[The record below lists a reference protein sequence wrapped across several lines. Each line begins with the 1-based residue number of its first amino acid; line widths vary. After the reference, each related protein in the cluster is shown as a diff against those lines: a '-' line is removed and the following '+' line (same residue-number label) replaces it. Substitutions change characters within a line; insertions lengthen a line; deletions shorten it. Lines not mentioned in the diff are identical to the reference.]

1 MVVFKETTKVPPNG
15 ALWIGQGSS
24 QIVKMDYIKI
34 SLIGLIALLSYYLLL
49 QWPSDIEKITDKP
62 YPEVEKLGEKDLIQR
77 NFNDSEDSLLTF
89 KENGSL
95 GSNEEAIKG
104 SGQKNDLKYKTI
116 SNDVLSLLIDL
127 ESGAFIESEML
138 NVDTEFL
145 SKTPL
150 SLFGNRDLGGGQDC
164 PSDLGAIY
172 NGENCLGVYLANSGF
187 YNQKDGYI
195 KPGFSSLEKL
205 SLDGGSVLYIFSGKN
220 NFFSFTRKVLLREG
234 SYLVQVEDVIG
245 LEGASSNTEEVTPYL
260 RIMRDGAGA
269 GAGASRLDNYTYL
282 GPVFSTER
290 ETFIK
295 QDFDDLREKN
305 YEESSLGGWL
315 AMVQRYFVSAWVPEQ
330 NSLYKYQ
337 ARRLSSGT
345 YSVALTGQNQTIEA
359 GKPLSFKNSLYIG
372 PKVTK
377 QLNEAHEDLGLV
389 VDYGFLWWLGQPI
402 YNLMQFGYSLIA
414 NWGFAILFATLV
426 LKAVLWPLSAAGY
439 RSAAKMRAVAP
450 KIQDLQQKYS
460 NDKQK
465 LGQEMMNFYKSEGVS
480 PLGGCLPMLL
490 QMPFFLAFYWV
501 LLDMV
506 ELRHSPFVFWIN
518 DLSAR
523 DPLFVLPILNAI
535 LMYYSQQL
543 MPTTP
548 SNDPTQQQMQKTMK
562 YMPVVFG
569 AIFAFFP
576 SGFVLYF
583 TVQSLI
589 TLAQQALSFRK
600 EGVSLKST

>member
-1 MVVFKETTKVPPNG
+1 MAVFKETIKMPPIWT
-15 ALWIGQGSS
+15 LWLRQGSS
-24 QIVKMDYIKI
+24 ETLKMDYIKI

-49 QWPSDIEKITDKP
+49 QWPS
-62 YPEVEKLGEKDLIQR
+62 EVEIDNNVPNVKKEAVEKFDLIKEG
-77 NFNDSEDSLLTF
+77 FDDSEDSLITF
-89 KENGSL
+89 QEKESL
-95 GSNEEAIKG
+95 SPSEETAKDSIQANK
-104 SGQKNDLKYKTI
+104 LKFKTV
-116 SNDVLSLLIDL
+116 SNDVLNLLVDM
-127 ESGAFIESEML
+127 ESGAFIQADML

-150 SLFGNRDLGGGQDC
+150 SLLGNRQLGDGQDC
-164 PSDLGAIY
+164 PSELGAVY
-172 NGENCLGVYLANSGF
+172 NGESCLGVYLANSGF
-187 YNQKDGYI
+187 YNQRDGYI
-195 KPGFSSLEKL
+195 RPSFNSLERL
-205 SLDGGSVLYIFSGKN
+205 TLDGGSMLYIFSGKN
-220 NFFSFTRKVLLREG
+220 DVFSFTRKVLLRKG
-234 SYLVQVEDVIG
+234 SYLVEVEDIIG
-245 LEGASSNTEEVTPYL
+245 LEGAGSNKEEITPYL

-295 QDFDDLREKN
+295 EDFDDLSEKN

-330 NSLYKYQ
+330 GGLYKYQ
-337 ARRLSSGT
+337 ARKLSSGT
-345 YSVALTGQNQTIEA
+345 YSVALTGQNQIIEI

-377 QLNEAHEDLGLV
+377 QLKEAHEDLGLV

-402 YNLMQFGYSLIA
+402 YNLMQFGYSLVA

-562 YMPVVFG
+562 YMPIVFG

>member
-1 MVVFKETTKVPPNG
+1 MIYKTQHCNIIEG
-15 ALWIGQGSS
+15 IE
-24 QIVKMDYIKI
+24 II
-34 SLIGLIALLSYYLLL
+34 LS
-49 QWPSDIEKITDKP
+49 
-62 YPEVEKLGEKDLIQR
+62 
-77 NFNDSEDSLLTF
+77 LTF
-89 KENGSL
+89 VSL
-95 GSNEEAIKG
+95 RLRI
-104 SGQKNDLKYKTI
+104 L
-116 SNDVLSLLIDL
+116 
-127 ESGAFIESEML
+127 
-138 NVDTEFL
+138 
-145 SKTPL
+145 
-150 SLFGNRDLGGGQDC
+150 
-164 PSDLGAIY
+164 
-172 NGENCLGVYLANSGF
+172 
-187 YNQKDGYI
+187 
-195 KPGFSSLEKL
+195 
-205 SLDGGSVLYIFSGKN
+205 

>member
-1 MVVFKETTKVPPNG
+1 MPPIWT
-15 ALWIGQGSS
+15 LWLRRGSS
-24 QIVKMDYIKI
+24 ETLKMDYIKI

-49 QWPSDIEKITDKP
+49 QWPS
-62 YPEVEKLGEKDLIQR
+62 EVEIDNNVPNVKKEAVEKFDLIKGG
-77 NFNDSEDSLLTF
+77 FDDSEDSLITF
-89 KENGSL
+89 QEKESL
-95 GSNEEAIKG
+95 SPSEETAKDSIQANK
-104 SGQKNDLKYKTI
+104 LKFKTV
-116 SNDVLSLLIDL
+116 SNDVLNLLVDM
-127 ESGAFIESEML
+127 ESGAFIQADML

-150 SLFGNRDLGGGQDC
+150 SLLGNRQLGDGQDC
-164 PSDLGAIY
+164 PSELGAVY
-172 NGENCLGVYLANSGF
+172 NGESCLGVYLANSGF
-187 YNQKDGYI
+187 YNQRDGYI
-195 KPGFSSLEKL
+195 RPSFNSLERL
-205 SLDGGSVLYIFSGKN
+205 TLDGGSMLYIFSGKN
-220 NFFSFTRKVLLREG
+220 DVFSFTRKVLLRKG
-234 SYLVQVEDVIG
+234 SYLVEVEDIIG
-245 LEGASSNTEEVTPYL
+245 LEGAGSNKEEITPYL

-295 QDFDDLREKN
+295 EDFDDLSEKN

-330 NSLYKYQ
+330 GGLYKYQ
-337 ARRLSSGT
+337 ARKLSSGT
-345 YSVALTGQNQTIEA
+345 YSVALTGQNQIIEI

-377 QLNEAHEDLGLV
+377 QLKEAHEDLGLV

-402 YNLMQFGYSLIA
+402 YNLMQFGYSLVA

-562 YMPVVFG
+562 YMPIVFG

-583 TVQSLI
+583 TIQSLI

>member
-62 YPEVEKLGEKDLIQR
+62 YPKVEKLGEKDLIQR
-77 NFNDSEDSLLTF
+77 DFNDSEDSLLTF

>member
-62 YPEVEKLGEKDLIQR
+62 YPKVEKLGEKDLIQR
-77 NFNDSEDSLLTF
+77 DFNDSEDSLLTF

-345 YSVALTGQNQTIEA
+345 YSVALTGQNQTIEV

>member
-1 MVVFKETTKVPPNG
+1 MSPYG
-15 ALWIGQGSS
+15 AFWSGQGSPK
-24 QIVKMDYIKI
+24 ILKMDYIKI

-49 QWPSDIEKITDKP
+49 QWPSEIETNNTKP
-62 YPEVEKLGEKDLIQR
+62 YSNTGGAEKLDLIKEG
-77 NFNDSEDSLLTF
+77 FSDSEDSLLTF
-89 KENGSL
+89 KENKSLSPPGRVAEGSV
-95 GSNEEAIKG
+95 GENKSKF
-104 SGQKNDLKYKTI
+104 KTI
-116 SNDVLSLLIDL
+116 SSDVLSILIDL
-127 ESGAFIESEML
+127 ESGAFVEAEML

-150 SLFGNRDLGGGQDC
+150 SLLGNRLLGDGQDC
-164 PSDLGAIY
+164 PSELGALY
-172 NGENCLGVYLANSGF
+172 SGESCLGVYLANSGF
-187 YNQKDGYI
+187 YNQTDGYI
-195 KPGFSSLEKL
+195 KPNFNSLEKL
-205 SLDGGSVLYIFSGKN
+205 ALDSGSMLYIFSGKKDS
-220 NFFSFTRKVLLREG
+220 FSFTRKVLLRKG
-234 SYLVQVEDVIG
+234 SYLVEVEDVIG
-245 LEGASSNTEEVTPYL
+245 IEGGGSNREEVTPYL

-330 NSLYKYQ
+330 SGLYKYQ

-345 YSVALTGQNQTIEA
+345 YSVALTGQNQTIET

-377 QLNEAHEDLGLV
+377 QLKEAHEDLGLV

-402 YNLMQFGYSLIA
+402 YNLMQFGYSLVA

-506 ELRHSPFVFWIN
+506 ELRHSPFVLWIS

-562 YMPVVFG
+562 YMPIVFG

-583 TVQSLI
+583 TIQSLI